1 MSAQDERIAE
11 AIKNLVS
18 SNDQNETSRKL
29 YKENTQLQ
37 ARLKELESLLT
48 KDISLLDTEKDFLMN
63 NFAA

>member
-1 MSAQDERIAE
+1 MAE

-37 ARLKELESLLT
+37 ARLKELE
-48 KDISLLDTEKDFLMN
+48 
-63 NFAA
+63 